1 MIARVEYALSLMIGQ
16 SHTLIVS
23 KHTATEVR
31 HKLSSGSHSAALLPA
46 RHCTTVQA
54 IGQHPSH
61 FYSWP
66 TLTTSSV
73 DLLPRD
79 ESTWSLVTVV

>member
-23 KHTATEVR
+23 KHTVTEVR
-31 HKLSSGSHSAALLPA
+31 HKLSSGSHYAALLPA
-46 RHCTTVQA
+46 RHCTGTVQA

-66 TLTTSSV
+66 TLATSSV
-73 DLLPRD
+73 DLLPNLLGR
-79 ESTWSLVTVV
+79 